1 MNLTVLLVVIPLLCA
16 VSPVLAAGKSP
27 GVVGAY
33 VHFRSG
39 VADTPERIGAL
50 VAEAAD
56 AGIQF
61 LLPIAKST
69 SGTAFYDSRI
79 APHARTDLD
88 PLKVLIDA
96 AHERGVKVHPWVCAN
111 SEGHASLSPLL
122 EAHPDWCM
130 VSSEGK
136 RVGALDPSSPE
147 ARRHIASIVREI
159 AENYDIDGI
168 SLDYVRYAS
177 GGRFCFC
184 DRCKTAFKEA
194 TGFDCMEANNAAPYT
209 APWRRW
215 RAWRQKQLTA
225 EMEEIRRALNDAKPD
240 ALLSTY
246 VWGVHTYGK
255 RYQVCQDWKTW
266 IAKGHLDWINPSG
279 YVYDRDKFKA
289 RVTDNRKAVPSGFPM
304 LVTIGVRTSHGSL
317 PTSADVETQIR
328 DSLALGAD
336 GVVLFTL
343 ESTVPFLQDLS
354 PLLHEIAAKPCR

>member
-1 MNLTVLLVVIPLLCA
+1 M
-16 VSPVLAAGKSP
+16 
-27 GVVGAY
+27 
-33 VHFRSG
+33 
-39 VADTPERIGAL
+39 
-50 VAEAAD
+50 
-56 AGIQF
+56 
-61 LLPIAKST
+61 
-69 SGTAFYDSRI
+69 
-79 APHARTDLD
+79 
-88 PLKVLIDA
+88 
-96 AHERGVKVHPWVCAN
+96 KVHPWVCAN
-111 SEGHASLSPLL
+111 AEGHASLSPLL

-130 VSSEGK
+130 VSSEGQ

-147 ARRHIASIVREI
+147 ARRHVASVIREI

-184 DRCKTAFKEA
+184 DRCRTAFKEA
-194 TGFDCMEANNAAPYT
+194 TGLDCTGADEAEPYT
-209 APWRRW
+209 KLWRNW

-225 EMEEIRRALNDAKPD
+225 EVEEIRRALNDAKPN

-289 RVTDNRKAVPSGFPM
+289 RVKENRKAVPSGFPM
-304 LVTIGVRTSHGSL
+304 LVTVGVRTSHGSL

-343 ESTVPFLQDLS
+343 ESSVPFLEDLS
-354 PLLHEIAAKPCR
+354 PLLHEIGEGKFNRDAQDR